1 MSIISKKKGR
11 LTDANRLNYADFG
24 FASLFFK
31 YSDYFLN
38 CK

>member
-24 FASLFFK
+24 FASLFCK